1 LGDRQPRREPGN
13 VETVTSTT
21 VEVHASGALPLVAR
35 ATDSATW
42 QGRVTLGELWASLPE
57 LRYFVLDPATTPVLK
72 LELDQTWSGHE
83 YLPGPPHAYGSV
95 RAGIRVNAAHDDSD
109 ATLRALNDTLEPY
122 PVTAAAWV
130 WQGSTPLVNGT
141 SIAWVAWTKPEAGK
155 SLIPV
160 ATRSVSRAS
169 V

>member
-1 LGDRQPRREPGN
+1 
-13 VETVTSTT
+13 
-21 VEVHASGALPLVAR
+21 
-35 ATDSATW
+35 
-42 QGRVTLGELWASLPE
+42 
-57 LRYFVLDPATTPVLK
+57 VLK

-83 YLPGPPHAYGSV
+83 YLPGPLHAYGSA

-141 SIAWVAWTKPEAGK
+141 SIAWVARTKDEAGK

-160 ATRSVSRAS
+160 ASLASWYDNEPFLRPRLGSDNSVPSPLITWWDILLALSSLARYEP
-169 V
+169 VI